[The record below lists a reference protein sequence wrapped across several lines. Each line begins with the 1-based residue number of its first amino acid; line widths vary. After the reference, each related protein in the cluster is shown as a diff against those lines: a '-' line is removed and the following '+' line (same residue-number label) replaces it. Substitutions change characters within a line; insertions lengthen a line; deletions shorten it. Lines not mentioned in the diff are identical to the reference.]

1 MLLSQYSC
9 SDEGQ
14 IGKLQ
19 QLGMTLDDE
28 VKLMAMREYI
38 SKLANATSRY
48 VMCSCY
54 TNSIFILLSFSS
66 RLNSELDMS
75 PSLRI
80 IGDIELQK
88 LGVVPQTVFLRTRST
103 VSEYVSRA
111 SRVSAGIT
119 ASAGSRISTYSPSR
133 TPLTSPQKPGLL
145 STDITSTT
153 SNFGTPFEDL
163 RRRLATMNGSVAS
176 LATAHRPT
184 PASKD
189 TKNVVPPVLAPPTPA
204 APVTPLPSP
213 SVSSVAIPHPVVPE
227 SITPSITSAIDRP
240 GSPTESIVSTVNSAS
255 FRPLSR
261 MQLSGSVIPEGAKAA
276 PAVGP
281 SKTNAVGLLEA
292 HSKYLRD
299 TEGSPERSEG
309 SLPFS
314 AATAMG
320 PRRSRQPSVQ
330 PISTYG
336 ALIYRSCVIHCFLML
351 R

>member
-1 MLLSQYSC
+1 MLISQYSC

-48 VMCSCY
+48 VMCSRY
-54 TNSIFILLSFSS
+54 TNSILIILSFSS
-66 RLNSELDMS
+66 RLNPELDMGM
-75 PSLRI
+75 SLRM

-88 LGVVPQTVFLRTRST
+88 LGVVPQTVFLRTRSAF
-103 VSEYVSRA
+103 SEYVSRA
-111 SRVSAGIT
+111 SRVSVGIT
-119 ASAGSRISTYSPSR
+119 ASAGSRISTYSTYSPSR

-145 STDITSTT
+145 STDITSTA
-153 SNFGTPFEDL
+153 SNFVTPFEDL
-163 RRRLATMNGSVAS
+163 RRRLATMNGSVSS

-184 PASKD
+184 PISKD
-189 TKNVVPPVLAPPTPA
+189 TKNVVPPVLAPHAPA
-204 APVTPLPSP
+204 APVVPLPSP

-227 SITPSITSAIDRP
+227 SITPTIDRP
-240 GSPTESIVSTVNSAS
+240 GSPAGSIVSTVNSTS

-276 PAVGP
+276 PAVGQ
-281 SKTNAVGLLEA
+281 SKANAIGLLEA

-336 ALIYRSCVIHCFLML
+336 ALIYHSCVIYRFLML